1 MLVLVVHNDALRAL
15 AVNAAARLPSPAMV
29 PLVLDA
35 SPDARA
41 DVAGAMVG
49 ALRDAPDGH
58 AGLLV
63 HDFAPDPEAAA
74 RWLDAI
80 GDTLG
85 STGPALRVLALLGS
99 PASAALHLLVSHPRR
114 FACVDVVLGREITT
128 PLLVDRLAEAT
139 RTLGHA
145 ATVRALAAGWPLD
158 ALLLALARHAF
169 ALADGARHA
178 RDGTAPPAWPTLDA
192 LLRGAGVSRGAF
204 VRHATAA
211 GFHPP
216 LRFLQVLRVLGVA
229 AAVRG
234 GETAASAA
242 ARFGYGSAD
251 TLRHHFAGLTGLTPR
266 DARHLD
272 AADLVG
278 RMRGA

>member
-15 AVNAAARLPSPAMV
+15 AVNAAARLSSPPMV

-35 SPDARA
+35 SPDARP
-41 DVAGAMVG
+41 DVARAMVG
-49 ALRDAPDGH
+49 ALRDARGAH
-58 AGLLV
+58 GGLLV
-63 HDFAPDPEAAA
+63 HDFAPDPEGSA

-80 GDTLG
+80 GAIGGPGHTLQ
-85 STGPALRVLALLGS
+85 VLALLGS
-99 PASAALHLLVSHPRR
+99 PASAALHQLVSHPRR

-169 ALADGARHA
+169 ALVDGAAHA
-178 RDGTAPPAWPTLDA
+178 RDGTTPPDWPTLDA
-192 LLRGAGVSRGAF
+192 LLRGAGVSRRAF

-266 DARHLD
+266 DARHLN
-272 AADLVG
+272 AADLVT